1 MTNTTTTPT
10 KEQIDYAFDS
20 FTNYL
25 IPFGSMDI
33 RMAVETALEV
43 GENGEWAAEQV
54 QEFADSCGMKID
66 DCDPC
71 YCVYDAILQEA
82 RTEIDGLIDFDFLN
96 DGAEIDT
103 HGNFMCTQYDY
114 KSEAPE
120 TIKQKLI
127 EAEIVFEDLSE
138 KTQWFLSQIEANY

>member
-1 MTNTTTTPT
+1 MTTEKLT
-10 KEQIDYAFDS
+10 KEQIDYAYDD
-20 FTNYL
+20 FTNSL

-43 GENGEWAAEQV
+43 GENGDWAAECV
-54 QEFADSCGMKID
+54 SEFADSCGMQIS

-82 RTEIDGLIDFDFLN
+82 RNEISDLIEFDFLN
-96 DGAEIDT
+96 NGAEIDT
-103 HGNFMCTQYDY
+103 YGNYCCTQYDY
-114 KSEAPE
+114 KEESAG

-127 EAEIVFEDLSE
+127 DAEIVFSDLSE